1 MLKNL
6 SLAAIAGLVMSLGVG
21 CSEKTDEKDER
32 IAALEQK
39 ISQMEQSRVVAP
51 SNAQSVQAADPGT
64 IGAFDFE
71 ATEFDFGTISEG
83 EVIEK
88 VFTFKNSGE
97 APLVIS
103 NVQASC
109 GCTSPEWTKTPVKP
123 GEEGLIKVV
132 FNSTNKQGVQS
143 PTVSVTA
150 NTSPNVTRLRLK
162 GTVNQKTASAARPA
176 DGPVKR

>member
-1 MLKNL
+1 MIKNL
-6 SLAAIAGLVMSLGVG
+6 SFAVIAGLVLTMGVG

-39 ISQMEQSRVVAP
+39 ISQMEQNQVVAP
-51 SNAQSVQAADPGT
+51 SNAQSVQAADPST
-64 IGAFDFE
+64 VGAFDFE
-71 ATEFDFGTISEG
+71 STEYDFGTISEG

-88 VFTFKNSGE
+88 VFSFKNSGQ

-132 FNSTNKQGVQS
+132 FNSTNKSGVQS

-162 GTVNQKTASAARPA
+162 GTVSQKTASANRPVE
-176 DGPVKR
+176 GPVKR

>member
-1 MLKNL
+1 MINKT
-6 SLAAIAGLVMSLGVG
+6 SIAACAGMIMILLVG

-39 ISQMEQSRVVAP
+39 ISQLEQNQVVAP

-64 IGAFDFE
+64 VGAFDFE
-71 ATEFDFGTISEG
+71 TTEFDFGTINEG
-83 EVIEK
+83 EVVEH
-88 VFTFKNSGE
+88 VFNFKNNGE

-109 GCTSPEWTKTPVKP
+109 GCTSPEWTKTPIKP

-132 FNSTNKQGVQS
+132 FNSTNKSGVQS

-162 GTVNQKTASAARPA
+162 GTVNQKTASAARPVE
-176 DGPVKR
+176 GPVKK